1 MKYKLVLFDADGT
14 LYDFDTAERE
24 AFEKTFSQ
32 FGIVENLDR
41 LHQEYEIINKA
52 IWREFEQKRVTS
64 EVLRVERFRRF
75 FTNENIQI
83 DPVVFS
89 PVYLKCL
96 SEGTH
101 LLTGAIE
108 IINFLYGECELA
120 LATNGLAD
128 VQNPRF
134 ASSDLAKYFQH
145 IFISEEI
152 GHPKPNQ
159 SFFQHIFQKLPHKES
174 AIIIGDS
181 LSSDIKGGNDFGI
194 DTCWFNPNKCTNK
207 SGIIPT
213 YEISDLGDLRSI
225 LQN

>member
-14 LYDFDTAERE
+14 LFDFKTAERE
-24 AFEKTFSQ
+24 AFEKTFNQ
-32 FGIVENLDR
+32 FGVRDSLKQ
-41 LHQEYEIINKA
+41 LHETYEVINKA
-52 IWREFEQKRVTS
+52 IWRDFELKKITS
-64 EVLRVERFRRF
+64 EELRIERFRKF
-75 FTNENIQI
+75 FAKENIQL
-83 DPVVFS
+83 DPEAFS
-89 PVYLKCL
+89 PVYLISL

-101 LLTGAIE
+101 LLPGAKE

-134 ASSDLAKYFQH
+134 AGSDLAKYFQH

-152 GHPKPNQ
+152 GHPKPNPA
-159 SFFQHIFQKLPHKES
+159 FFQHIFQKLPYKES
-174 AIIIGDS
+174 TIIIGDS

-225 LQN
+225 L